1 MAGHLGSPTLEG
13 VGDPAMT
20 HSHPRLLGGAIAT
33 SGTRQISYKLVPG
46 EASWQLK
53 PMRIDTY

>member
-1 MAGHLGSPTLEG
+1 
-13 VGDPAMT
+13 MT

-33 SGTRQISYKLVPG
+33 SGTRQISYKLVQG